1 MTPKKSLKNVKP
13 AGTDNSLIMTDS
25 NKRTIS
31 AYEEHIAEYING
43 TPNEVTGDVK
53 KWIDKTLIGLNPSS
67 KILEIGSAFG
77 RDASYIESKGYV
89 VQRTDAT
96 LGFVE
101 YLQKLGFNSQKLN
114 ILEDDTEETYDLI
127 FADAVLLHF
136 TKSETAIVLDK
147 VFKALNST
155 GKFSFSLKQ
164 GEGDEWSDAK
174 LNAPR
179 YFCYWNQAD
188 ITKLLLS
195 KGFNNIQ
202 CEDAGIGRNNSKWLH
217 IIATKQ

>member
-1 MTPKKSLKNVKP
+1 MS
-13 AGTDNSLIMTDS
+13 DS

-31 AYEEHIAEYING
+31 AYEDHIAEYING
-43 TPNEVTGDVK
+43 TPQEVTGDVK
-53 KWIDKTLIGLNPSS
+53 KWIDKTLIDLNSSS

-77 RDASYIESKGYV
+77 RDASYIESKGYI

-101 YLQKLGFNSQKLN
+101 YLQKLGFNSKKLN
-114 ILEDDTEETYDLI
+114 ILEDDIEGTYDLI

-136 TKSETAIVLDK
+136 THSETVFVLDK
-147 VFKALNST
+147 MSKALNRS
-155 GKFSFSLKQ
+155 GKVSFSLKQ
-164 GEGDEWSDAK
+164 GEGEEWSDTK
-174 LNAPR
+174 VNAPR

-202 CEDAGIGRNNSKWLH
+202 CEDAGVGRNNSKWLH